1 MFEENKYVKVV
12 YQSNPIGKEQIIL
25 YLTTFDIEAF
35 EKDQSLEKI
44 PTKKIAKAFDI
55 PEKIIGDGTA
65 FGVNYNMYQAELF
78 ETIIEKFIAETYDE
92 ELRKMQCCI
101 EALRKIKIVPQ
112 WNTKNITNSDDV
124 HCNIVEGN
132 ISNCDNVYCNEIKGN
147 VVNCDNVIY
156 KNKEEK

>member
-1 MFEENKYVKVV
+1 MNNVEKYSKVV

-44 PTKKIAKAFDI
+44 PTKTIAKTLDI
-55 PEKIIGDGTA
+55 PKNIIGDGTA

-78 ETIIEKFIAETYDE
+78 ETVIEKFIADTYNE
-92 ELRKMQCCI
+92 ELRKMQGCI

-112 WNTKNITNSDDV
+112 WNAKNITNSDDV

-132 ISNCDNVYCNEIKGN
+132 ITNCDNVYCNEIKGN
-147 VVNCDNVIY
+147 VVNCDKIIY
-156 KNKEEK
+156 KK